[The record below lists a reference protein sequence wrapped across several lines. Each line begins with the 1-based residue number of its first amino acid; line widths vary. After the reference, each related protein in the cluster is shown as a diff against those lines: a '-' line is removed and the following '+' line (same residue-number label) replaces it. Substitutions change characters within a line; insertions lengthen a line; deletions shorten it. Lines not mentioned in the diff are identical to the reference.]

1 MAHRMADTTRTGVFD
16 FLREVMEQLR
26 KVTWPDKDQL
36 RNSTAVILVFMVIVA
51 AVIFVMDRVV
61 DLGLTTLR
69 SILAG

>member
-26 KVTWPDKDQL
+26 KVTWPDRDQL